1 MEDLVALLEG
11 DPRVM
16 RAVSAEVEKRRLCDS
31 CLGRQLG
38 KVGHGSNGER
48 GSIMRGMADPET
60 PLLESSKCSMCEGVV
75 EEYDDLAV
83 EVQHTLEDYEWDTF
97 LVGTK
102 TPKRVSQL
110 ESDLSRS
117 FPSVWIEAFTSEV
130 NREVGRRVEAATDG
144 EVDFDTPDVTLLVDP
159 EFNSVDVQVRS
170 VFVYGRYNKLARG
183 IPQTRWPCRTC
194 KGRGCEACDGTGQQ
208 YETSVEQLVAG
219 PFMEALDGKEH
230 ALHGAGREDIDAR
243 MLGEGRPV
251 VLEVRKPKRRHWD
264 PQEMERRVNEFAS
277 GRVQVSGLRDSTKAE
292 VVALKDATWEKT
304 YLISFNV
311 DGGVTEEEMQAAVG
325 QLSGSVIKQRTP
337 HRVSHRRADKER
349 PRAVRQLELV
359 DLSEGNAKVEVRG
372 ESGIYVKELI
382 HGDRGRTQP
391 SMAELLG
398 RSCDVVELD
407 VLKVHDDDRGE

>member
-16 RAVSAEVEKRRLCDS
+16 RAVTAEVEKRRLCDA

-38 KVGHGSNGER
+38 KVDHGLNAER
-48 GSIMRGMADPET
+48 GAIMRGMADPEM
-60 PLLESSKCSMCEGVV
+60 PALEPSKCSMCEGVV
-75 EEYDDLAV
+75 DEYDSLAA
-83 EVQHTLEDYEWDTF
+83 EVQHALEGYEWDTF

-110 ESDLSRS
+110 ESDLYRT
-117 FPSVWIEAFTSEV
+117 FPSVWVEAFKAEV

-144 EVDFDTPDVTLLVDP
+144 EADFDTPDVTLLVDP

-170 VFVYGRYNKLARG
+170 VFVYGRYNKLVRG
-183 IPQTRWPCRTC
+183 IPQTRWPCRNC

-219 PFMEALDGKEH
+219 SFMEVLEGDEH
-230 ALHGAGREDIDAR
+230 AFHGAGREDIDAR
-243 MLGEGRPV
+243 MLGEGRPFV
-251 VLEVRKPKRRHWD
+251 VEVRKPKRRHWD
-264 PQEMERRVNEFAS
+264 AEEMTRRINEFAG
-277 GRVQVSGLRDSTKAE
+277 GRIEVSGLRGSDKAE

-311 DGGVTEEEMQAAVG
+311 EGGVTEEELRSAAVS
-325 QLSGSVIKQRTP
+325 LSGTVIKQRTP

-349 PRAVRQLELV
+349 PRAVRQLDLVELSDGLATV
-359 DLSEGNAKVEVRG
+359 QVRG

-391 SMAELLG
+391 SMAELLD

>member
-16 RAVSAEVEKRRLCDS
+16 RAVSAEVEKRRLCDA

-38 KVGHGSNGER
+38 KVDHGSNAER
-48 GSIMRGMADPET
+48 GAIMRGMADADVP
-60 PLLESSKCSMCEGVV
+60 PMAPSKCSMCEGVV
-75 EEYDDLAV
+75 EEYEDLAA
-83 EVQHTLEDYEWDTF
+83 EVQHALEGYEWDTF

-110 ESDLSRS
+110 ESDLYRT
-117 FPSVWIEAFTSEV
+117 FPSVWIEAFKSEV

-144 EVDFDTPDVTLLVDP
+144 EANFDTPDVTLLVDP

-170 VFVYGRYNKLARG
+170 VFVYGRYNKMARG
-183 IPQTRWPCRTC
+183 IPQTRWPCRNC

-208 YETSVEQLVAG
+208 YETSVEQMVAG
-219 PFMEALDGKEH
+219 PFMEVLQGSGH

-243 MLGEGRPV
+243 MLGEGRPF
-251 VLEVRKPKRRHWD
+251 VLEVRKPKHRHWD
-264 PQEMERRVNEFAS
+264 PEEMERQVNQFGE
-277 GRVQVSGLRDSTKAE
+277 GRIQVSQLRDSDKSE

-304 YLISFNV
+304 YLISFEV
-311 DGGVTEEEMQAAVG
+311 EGGATEEELQQAAA

-349 PRAVRQLELV
+349 TRAVRQLELI
-359 DLSEGNAKVEVRG
+359 DLSDGTAKVSVRG

-391 SMAELLG
+391 SMAGLLD
-398 RSCDVVELD
+398 RSCNVVELD
-407 VLKVHDDDRGE
+407 VLKVHDDDEGE